1 MIDNKS
7 DRAKAVKLIRL
18 AFLLIA
24 LVLTVLGYISAKTKK
39 EPPPPREACFLLP
52 KEKVCVKKEFRP
64 MKMSYHELYTATSI
78 YIYEDFG
85 YMDADVYI
93 TRYSDKRDDIGR
105 LIYNNLT
112 TAKPRKELY
121 KTEETAENI
130 IYKQTNLESPYF
142 AYIIKSKKDNQY
154 IQYSC
159 VFTLRCSIKGSYKG
173 LLEVRVDFQHLGFRR
188 GDAIGALNSFRALSE
203 EVFTKNK
210 H

>member
-7 DRAKAVKLIRL
+7 DRAKAVKHIRL

-64 MKMSYHELYTATSI
+64 MKMRHHELYTATSI

-93 TRYSDKRDDIGR
+93 TRNSDKRDDIGR
-105 LIYNNLT
+105 LIYNNLM
-112 TAKPRKELY
+112 TAKPKELY
-121 KTEETAENI
+121 KTEETAESI
-130 IYKQTNLESPYF
+130 IYKQTNLEPPYF

-188 GDAIGALNSFRALSE
+188 GDATGALNSFNYLSDKI
-203 EVFTKNK
+203 FRSSKR
-210 H
+210 